1 MNKKNKIN
9 IRYLSYK
16 FITVTLL
23 LISFTLFLIC
33 LISYNEFD
41 PSPFSIGEESATN
54 KLGNLGAYISSIL
67 IFVYGHTVWLIL
79 LGLILLSSLVIRT
92 KDFINL
98 IFLRIIVIFFSTF
111 MISISI
117 STLNLENGIL
127 VKVLLTKA
135 NNKLGVFYND
145 YNYYILLSNLF
156 LFLILYCTSVSKNFN
171 SFLSFNFTVLRLI
184 FKNFYIL
191 ISLLLRIKVR
201 KKNIYKKKEP
211 TKKNNA
217 SLNYDK
223 KNDFNLPNVNF
234 LDINKST
241 PIKKNENIDSNAK
254 ELKRVLDDY
263 GIKGDIIDVTIGP
276 IVTRY
281 ELEPAPGTRSSRVVS
296 LSDDIARSMSAKSA
310 RVAVIYGKNAIG
322 IELPNNYIEKV
333 FLKDIIESNSFKKAQ
348 GISLALGKDI
358 SGRPIITDLSKMPHV
373 LIAGTTGS
381 GKSVSVNAMILSLL
395 YKFTPQECKLIL
407 IDPKMLELSVY
418 EDIPHLLHPV
428 VTDPRKAVY
437 ALKWAVRE
445 MNERYKQMSTLGV
458 RNIESYNNIISKKD
472 NKEDK
477 VLKKVQVGFDSS
489 TGKPIY
495 QQKEIELGL
504 LPFLVIVV
512 DEMADLML
520 TAGKEIEISIQ
531 SLAQKAR
538 AAGIHLVLAT
548 QRPSV
553 DVITGTIKANL
564 PYRISFQVTSKI
576 DSRTILGEPGAEQLL
591 GKGDMLFMAGGGSTD
606 RIHGPFVSDQEILKV
621 TNFIKAQ
628 GQPTYQ
634 HHITEDITNKEE
646 DNISN
651 EEVDPLYEKA
661 LALILKEKK
670 VSTSFLQRHFAIGYN
685 RAARIVDSFEKKG
698 IVGSPNSMG
707 RREILI
713 NEYE

>member
-1 MNKKNKIN
+1 MKTKNKIKFKH
-9 IRYLSYK
+9 LSQK
-16 FITVTLL
+16 IITVTMI
-23 LISFTLFLIC
+23 LISFALFLIS

-41 PSPFSIGEESATN
+41 PSPFSIGEENASN
-54 KLGNLGAYISSIL
+54 ILGNLGAYISAVL
-67 IFVYGHTVWLIL
+67 FFVYGYAVWLIL
-79 LGLILLSSLVIRT
+79 LGLLLLSILVIRT

-98 IFLRIIVIFFSTF
+98 IFLRIIVIFFSAF
-111 MISISI
+111 MISLSI
-117 STLNLENGIL
+117 STLSLENSIL
-127 VKVLLTKA
+127 AKVLLVKA
-135 NNKLGVFYND
+135 EKKLGSFYTD
-145 YNYYILLSNLF
+145 FNYYILLSNLAFF
-156 LFLILYCTSVSKNFN
+156 LLIYFISVSKNLK
-171 SFLSFNFTVLRLI
+171 SFISFTFTILKFI
-184 FKNFYIL
+184 FKNFINL
-191 ISLLLRIKVR
+191 ISLLLRLLLR
-201 KKNIYKKKEP
+201 KKSISKKKKSIK
-211 TKKNNA
+211 TNNFNLKY
-217 SLNYDK
+217 SSENY
-223 KNDFNLPNVNF
+223 FNLPRIDF
-234 LDINKST
+234 LDINKSA
-241 PIKKNENIDSNAK
+241 PIKKNENIESNAK
-254 ELKRVLDDY
+254 DLERVLDDY
-263 GIKGDIIDVTIGP
+263 GIKGDIVNVTIGP

-281 ELEPAPGTRSSRVVS
+281 ELEPAPGTRSSRVIS

-322 IELPNNYIEKV
+322 IELPNNNIEKV
-333 FLKDIIESNSFKKAQ
+333 FLKDIIESNSFNKAQ

-358 SGRPIITDLSKMPHV
+358 SGKPIITDLSKMPHV

-395 YKFTPQECKLIL
+395 YKFNPQECKLIL

-418 EDIPHLLHPV
+418 DDIPHLLHPV

-445 MNERYKQMSTLGV
+445 MNERYKQMSILGV
-458 RNIESYNNIISKKD
+458 RNIESYNNIIAKKD

-495 QQKEIELGL
+495 QQKEIELSL
-504 LPFLVIVV
+504 LPFLVIIV

-576 DSRTILGEPGAEQLL
+576 DSRTILGEQGAEQLL

-628 GQPTYQ
+628 GKPSYQ

-646 DNISN
+646 DSN
-651 EEVDPLYEKA
+651 LNEDIDPLYEKA
-661 LALILKEKK
+661 LSLILKEKK

-698 IVGSPNSMG
+698 IVSSPNSMG

-713 NEYE
+713 NQYE